1 MKSNVN
7 LIYALIQKDLKAEGW
22 DDVSIAEAIAE
33 CQRERQATG
42 ADDSTICVKEM
53 SYLSQESL
61 QKIAEQ
67 MDNKK
72 TKANIF
78 VRLKNW
84 IFNIAKGYWLLN
96 WEAKIGIL
104 FLIPPIIGVIFF
116 ILNLMDAQL
125 GFESFPDSWNCISA
139 SDYGYD
145 TDSGSWGEGAYGYA
159 YGWAY
164 GYAATPAIP
173 LYMGLMAIAG
183 AYLLKGN
190 LPKKDK

>member
-1 MKSNVN
+1 MTKNVK
-7 LIYALIQKDLKAEGW
+7 LIYDLIQKDLKAQGW
-22 DDVSIAEAIAE
+22 DDESISEAIAE
-33 CQRERQATG
+33 SQRERRVTG
-42 ADDSTICVKEM
+42 ADDNTICVKEM

-61 QKIAEQ
+61 QKVASQ

-72 TKANIF
+72 TKASFF
-78 VRLKNW
+78 VRVKNR
-84 IFNIAKGYWLLN
+84 IVILAKDFWHLN
-96 WEAKIGIL
+96 LEAKIGFL
-104 FLIPPIIGVIFF
+104 FLIPPIIGAIIF
-116 ILNLMDAQL
+116 ILNLLDAGI
-125 GFESFPDSWNCISA
+125 GFETFPESWNCI
-139 SDYGYD
+139 YD
-145 TDSGSWGEGAYGYA
+145 ANHVYSSFGEDN